1 MRFSFI
7 LDSVHAE
14 AVLETLLLEA
24 QCGHAAKQQAE
35 ALRAAREDPK
45 DGPVSGLGL
54 GDWGLEF
61 RV

>member
-35 ALRAAREDPK
+35 AREDPK